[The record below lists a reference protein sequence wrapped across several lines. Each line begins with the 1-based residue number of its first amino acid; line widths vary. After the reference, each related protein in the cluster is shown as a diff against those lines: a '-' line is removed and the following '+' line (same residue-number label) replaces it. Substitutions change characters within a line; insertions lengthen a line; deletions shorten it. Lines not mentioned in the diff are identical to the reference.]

1 MMLQRFYKSSF
12 YLMALSFLFLS
23 VSCSHTQRKVAKLD
37 ELEQFDESTATS
49 LKVDSLKA
57 EDKSDSKEE
66 EAKAP
71 SAGPVSQ
78 NDFAVPEDGALANP
92 EAQQPRAESDFAVP
106 APEQNSQPE
115 AAPKSEDSATQAP
128 IEQVVQNDLD
138 SIEEAP
144 EAPAV
149 VAEAPKPS
157 QAPAAVVAEAPK
169 APEASAVVAEAA
181 KLSQAPAAVVA
192 EAQKA
197 PTPEALAA
205 DAMDAEENKEVEMAS
220 ANISSLIE
228 KNLLWIA
235 FAIVGGVIVA
245 FLNIRRNR
253 RSGTHT

>member
-1 MMLQRFYKSSF
+1 MMFQRLFKSSF

-49 LKVDSLKA
+49 LNVDSSKA
-57 EDKSDSKEE
+57 EDKSDTKDG

-71 SAGPVSQ
+71 SVGPVSQ

-106 APEQNSQPE
+106 TPDQNSQQE
-115 AAPKSEDSATQAP
+115 VEPKSEDSAAQAP
-128 IEQVVQNDLD
+128 TEQVVQNDLD
-138 SIEEAP
+138 SIKEEATAVVAEAPKAP
-144 EAPAV
+144 EAPSV

-157 QAPAAVVAEAPK
+157 QAPAAVVAEVP
-169 APEASAVVAEAA
+169 
-181 KLSQAPAAVVA
+181 
-192 EAQKA
+192 KA

-205 DAMDAEENKEVEMAS
+205 DALDAEENKEVEMAS